1 VFDKKRLSEVLK
13 SLEVDIEEKW
23 RILYGDDSTESC
35 HDKDSDA

>member
-1 VFDKKRLSEVLK
+1 VLK